1 MSSSL
6 GGGGTSGSS
15 GRGGM
20 FIDSPAGAVSSTG
33 GFASSAEGGG
43 GGGSMRGQ
51 QFASFLQQQQQQQ
64 QYRGMNSSLK
74 SNNSAQPQRRAP
86 IRASAFVVDDH
97 HGGSNF
103 AGEGAEKYVLPPVIP
118 KDDISKVLIYNA
130 IKDNVLFSRKHRDG
144 EQQDAEELQDLID
157 AFVIQRCTKHDIVI
171 QEGAQGDGFYVLS
184 SGTVAVYES
193 TSFKGNLYPGTG
205 FGEIALL
212 YSCPRTATVRATE
225 HCDLWFMDRRAFR
238 AIMNRHKR
246 KRLTM
251 KLMLL
256 EKVKIHDKTLKE
268 LLKPHEIHSIA
279 MAAKFEEYTSGQV
292 IVRQGDVGDAF
303 FMIEHGCVDVY
314 IPEKKTVPVVRLKAG
329 DFFGEKALLSSDVR
343 TATCVAAPA
352 SRGGGGGGEVQK
364 VGDSSERVVKCMLLM
379 REDFVR
385 LLGDLEFILERS
397 YAMRDGSERSTSL
410 KTGQMYNSMNSM
422 LVHPS
427 GEV

>member
-1 MSSSL
+1 
-6 GGGGTSGSS
+6 
-15 GRGGM
+15 M
-20 FIDSPAGAVSSTG
+20 FIDSPGTGGGAVGSASSGG
-33 GFASSAEGGG
+33 GFAAASTG

-51 QFASFLQQQQQQQ
+51 QFASFLQQQQQQLQLQQQQQQQQ
-64 QYRGMNSSLK
+64 QYRGMNSSSLK
-74 SNNSAQPQRRAP
+74 SSNNPAPQPQRRAP

-97 HGGSNF
+97 HGGSHF

-118 KDDISKVLIYNA
+118 KDDVSKVLIYNA
-130 IKDNVLFSRKHRDG
+130 IKDNVLFSHKHRDG
-144 EQQDAEELQDLID
+144 GQQDTEELQDLID
-157 AFVIQRCTKHDIVI
+157 AFVIKRCAKHDIVI

-212 YSCPRTATVRATE
+212 YSCPRTATVRARE
-225 HCDLWFMDRRAFR
+225 DCDLWFMDRRAFR

-303 FMIEHGCVDVY
+303 YMIERGCVDVY
-314 IPEKKTVPVVRLKAG
+314 IREKSDTAPVVTLKAG

-343 TATCVAAPA
+343 TATCVAAAPA
-352 SRGGGGGGEVQK
+352 SRGGGGEVPK

-385 LLGDLEFILERS
+385 MLGDLEFILERS

-410 KTGQMYNSMNSM
+410 KTGQMYNSMKSM

-427 GEV
+427 GDV